1 MPWED
6 VAALEFAGIT
16 LLDASIM
23 LGIVAILVPALL
35 IVRGYV
41 RRYRKRLASTDRTE
55 ILEVPAE
62 VFSHTSLLFIVA
74 ISFAIAFQ
82 WLDLPPRGERIA
94 RVALTII
101 IFWQIGVWATR
112 AVVSW
117 LELKRKRTLTTD
129 RAVAGSLAVLGFI
142 AKTLIWALL
151 LLVTLDNLGVNVT
164 ALVAGLGIG
173 GIAVALAVQNVLGDV
188 LASLSITLDK
198 PFVIGD
204 FLVVDDFLGT
214 VDYIGIKTTRLKSL
228 GGEQI
233 ILSNADLLGSRV
245 RNFGRMAER
254 RVVFTVGVTYETP
267 ADKLEQIPG
276 VLREVIESQADTRF
290 DRSHFTKH
298 ADFAIEF
305 ESVYHV
311 LSANYNHYADIQQAI
326 NLGIHRAF
334 ERMGIEFAY
343 PTQKLLLERV
353 KAVA

>member
-1 MPWED
+1 MPWKELSM
-6 VAALEFAGIT
+6 LEFAGIT
-16 LLDASIM
+16 LVDASVV
-23 LGIVAILVPALL
+23 LVIVAILFPILL
-35 IVRGYV
+35 LVRGSV

-55 ILEVPAE
+55 LLEVPAE
-62 VFSHTSLLFIVA
+62 VFSHTSLLFIIA

-82 WLDLPPRGERIA
+82 WLELPPRGERFA
-94 RVALTII
+94 RIALTII
-101 IFWQIGVWATR
+101 VFWQLGVWATR

-151 LLVTLDNLGVNVT
+151 LLVALDNLGVNVT

-204 FLVVDDFLGT
+204 FLAVDDFLGT

-228 GGEQI
+228 SGEQI

-254 RVVFTVGVTYETP
+254 RVVFTIGVTYETP
-267 ADKLEQIPG
+267 ADKLEEIPR
-276 VLREVIESQADTRF
+276 VLREAIESQADTRF

-305 ESVYHV
+305 ESVYYV
-311 LSANYNHYADIQQAI
+311 LSSNYNRYADIQQAI
-326 NLGIHRAF
+326 NLTIHRAF
-334 ERMGIEFAY
+334 ERMDVGFAY
-343 PTQKLLLERV
+343 PTQKLFLERV
-353 KAVA
+353 KAAA